1 MKMNIT
7 QEKALRWT
15 AQGLTVLVV
24 LAVAVAAMLYF
35 KINEIEA
42 SASQERAE
50 SEKTS
55 QAAAAA
61 RKKLQDELKAAGGK
75 LAALEQQQNDADK
88 LKTLLAKVEPQVAVA
103 LEAVA
108 GAKSSK
114 PDARAAALAGLGVIG
129 QIARGSKNEAALANL
144 DRALVVDKA
153 NCVASLAVNLGGAKK
168 IEVAPDCQAL
178 LPSAPAASEAK
189 PAAGAKP
196 DAAPAGGAAKVAPP
210 AAKG

>member
-1 MKMNIT
+1 MNVKMT
-7 QEKALRWT
+7 KEQVLRYA

-24 LAVAVAAMLYF
+24 LAAAIAVNLYF
-35 KINEIEA
+35 KTAELETA
-42 SASQERAE
+42 LSQSRTE
-50 SEKTS
+50 SDTAT
-55 QAAAAA
+55 QAANAA
-61 RKKLQDELKAAGGK
+61 RKKLQDELKAAGAK

-88 LKTLLAKVEPQVAVA
+88 LKTLLAKVEPQVAAA

-108 GAKSSK
+108 GAKNSK

-153 NCVASLAVNLGGAKK
+153 NCVASLAVNLGGARK

-178 LPSAPAASEAK
+178 LPSAPAVSEAK